1 MVLPHDLSQEP
12 LEPPS
17 PAKNIFAI
25 SELGANLFVDC
36 RCSDN
41 RHRYNPLNDDRSL
54 VKFRWGDSHEFK
66 MTFHRRF

>member
-17 PAKNIFAI
+17 PSRNIFAI
-25 SELGANLFVDC
+25 SELGANLFVGC
-36 RCSDN
+36 GYSDN
-41 RHRYNPLNDDRSL
+41 CRRRNPLDDDRSF